1 MSGLCMSDEK
11 LAIETQRSAAAQR
24 QAARRSV
31 YYSAVLTI
39 RELNMRC
46 RVKDLSPVGA
56 LIETSVPLWAPVE
69 CTLDVPKIGKI
80 TGALVWSDGK
90 RSGLAFDRMLDPLDI
105 ADLFDRPLPQRS
117 DVLPKDLSSP
127 VAWRPSS
134 VVGDH
139 MAHDRARNAI
149 GWLRSQKNDKRR

>member
-1 MSGLCMSDEK
+1 MVEE
-11 LAIETQRSAAAQR
+11 AHPAAAQR

-105 ADLFDRPLPQRS
+105 ADLFERPLPQRS
-117 DVLPKDLSSP
+117 DVLPKDSSAGI
-127 VAWRPSS
+127 AWRPKSS
-134 VVGDH
+134 VGDSI
-139 MAHDRARNAI
+139 AHDRARNAV
-149 GWLRSQKNDKRR
+149 GWLRSQKKEKRW